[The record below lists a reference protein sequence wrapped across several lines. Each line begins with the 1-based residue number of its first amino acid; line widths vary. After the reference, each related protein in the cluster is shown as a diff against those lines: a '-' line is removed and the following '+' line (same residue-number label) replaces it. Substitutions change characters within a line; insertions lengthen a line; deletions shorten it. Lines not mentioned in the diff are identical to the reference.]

1 MNMRNLGIALCEMAL
16 VAAVS
21 RAEKKLSG
29 KIWNTAL
36 DEIENTK
43 FSDEEVRRVTRVMG
57 GFR

>member
-1 MNMRNLGIALCEMAL
+1 MRNLGIALCEMAL